1 MNLLKISFQFQIML
15 KLNKALKLQK
25 LYIYI
30 CADDIDTDL
39 KQHTRNKR
47 TQPVNWYLDPITIH
61 RTEYLPKVKFEIM

>member
-15 KLNKALKLQK
+15 KLSKALKLQK

-30 CADDIDTDL
+30 CADDINTDL

-47 TQPVNWYLDPITIH
+47 TQPVNW
-61 RTEYLPKVKFEIM
+61 